1 MEARVSDQVPHG
13 IEVRPTYVAGA
24 RLYFIEIFILR
35 LLGKEEFE
43 AH

>member
-1 MEARVSDQVPHG
+1 VSDQVPHG

-24 RLYFIEIFILR
+24 WLQSGEIFMLR